1 MWIRKNSRNSEFINY
16 LLRVENIRR
25 QPKNKMKMVIN
36 VQKKKKKNLTID
48 FFFIA
53 CHVGKDLG
61 RGIHIKFLEILA
73 YFKFYSDHI
82 LTL

>member
-1 MWIRKNSRNSEFINY
+1 MS
-16 LLRVENIRR
+16 
-25 QPKNKMKMVIN
+25 
-36 VQKKKKKNLTID
+36 KKKKKNLTID